1 MNVFAHA
8 RRGMPPFRRRAA
20 CLLMILAAASGRA
33 LAGSIE
39 GPRGEAGEAPVEP
52 LKKPPL
58 DSIRAPKVHSVPY
71 PNGAIYL
78 SRGITGTFLGGRRKL
93 VEETQYSFQWQ
104 GELSYFYTPSFSGGI
119 GFRIIAGEPNSDKQ
133 KIVNRYFA
141 HLRYHKAWEKVAL
154 YAGPQIGL
162 GNFNVKLDSLA
173 ARHGLDSLEETRP
186 TLALDF
192 GGGWKFSR
200 PFGLTLGTNL
210 EYSMVDED
218 RPGVN
223 NSMNMHLYPGLSWDI
238 LSLAG
243 SLRALVPAFYV
254 HGESQIGFLLS
265 QETGPRSDI
274 AYMLGLGL
282 AF

>member
-1 MNVFAHA
+1 MIPYF
-8 RRGMPPFRRRAA
+8 RRAA
-20 CLLMILAAASGRA
+20 FLLSLLGASLGLAR
-33 LAGSIE
+33 AGSLD
-39 GPRGEAGEAPVEP
+39 GPRGDAGEAPVEP

-58 DSIRAPKVHSVPY
+58 DSIRAPKVNSVPY

-78 SRGITGTFLGGRRKL
+78 PRGITGTFMGGRRAL
-93 VEETQYSFQWQ
+93 AEETHYSFQWQ
-104 GELSYFYTPSFSGGI
+104 GELSYFYSPSFSGGI

-154 YAGPQIGL
+154 YAGPQVGL

-173 ARHGLDSLEETRP
+173 ALKGLDSLEETKP
-186 TLALDF
+186 TVALDF

-254 HGESQIGFLLS
+254 HAESQIGFLLS
-265 QETGPRSDI
+265 ESIGPRSDI

>member
-1 MNVFAHA
+1 MIRF
-8 RRGMPPFRRRAA
+8 FRRAA
-20 CLLMILAAASGRA
+20 VVPIAFGACLGIAT
-33 LAGSIE
+33 AGSID

-58 DSIRAPKVHSVPY
+58 DSIRAPKVNSVPY

-78 SRGITGTFLGGRRKL
+78 SRGITGTFMGGKRIL
-93 VEETQYSFQWQ
+93 SEETQYSFQWQ
-104 GELSYFYTPSFSGGI
+104 GELSYFYSAALSGGL
-119 GFRIIAGEPNSDKQ
+119 GFRIVAGEPNTDKQ
-133 KIVNRYFA
+133 KIVNRYFI
-141 HLRYHKAWEKVAL
+141 HLRYHLAWEKVAL

-162 GNFNVKLDSLA
+162 GNFNVKLDSLTA
-173 ARHGLDSLEETRP
+173 FKGLDSLKALEETKP
-186 TLALDF
+186 TVALDF

-200 PFGLTLGTNL
+200 QFGMTLGSNL

-223 NSMNMHLYPGLSWDI
+223 NSLNMHVFPGLSWDI

-254 HGESQIGFLLS
+254 HAESQIGFLLS
-265 QETGPRSDI
+265 EATGPKSDI

>member
-1 MNVFAHA
+1 MIPSF
-8 RRGMPPFRRRAA
+8 RRAA
-20 CLLMILAAASGRA
+20 LVLALLGCVQGLAR
-33 LAGSIE
+33 AGSIE

-52 LKKPPL
+52 LKNPPL
-58 DSIRAPKVHSVPY
+58 DSIRAPKVSSVPY

-78 SRGITGTFLGGRRKL
+78 GRGITGTFMGGRRAL
-93 VEETQYSFQWQ
+93 DEETQYSFQWQ
-104 GELSYFYTPSFSGGI
+104 GELSYYYSSSISGGL

-133 KIVNRYFA
+133 KIVNRYFL

-154 YAGPQIGL
+154 YAGPQVGL
-162 GNFNVKLDSLA
+162 GNFNVKLDSLGTLN
-173 ARHGLDSLEETRP
+173 RLDSSLEETKP
-186 TLALDF
+186 TVALDF

-200 PFGLTLGTNL
+200 PLGLTLGTNL

-223 NSMNMHLYPGLSWDI
+223 NSMNLHVFPGISWDI

-254 HGESQIGFLLS
+254 HVETQVGFLLS
-265 QETGPRSDI
+265 EATGPKSDI
-274 AYMLGLGL
+274 AYIGGLGL

>member
-1 MNVFAHA
+1 MI
-8 RRGMPPFRRRAA
+8 PPCRRAA
-20 CLLMILAAASGRA
+20 LVLLVLAAGLR
-33 LAGSIE
+33 LARGGSLE

-58 DSIRAPKVHSVPY
+58 DSIRAPIVNSVPY

-78 SRGITGTFLGGRRKL
+78 PRGITGTFLGGRRAL
-93 VEETQYSFQWQ
+93 IEETHYSFQWQ
-104 GELSYFYTPSFSGGI
+104 GELSYFYNPSFSGGI

-154 YAGPQIGL
+154 YAGPQIGV

-173 ARHGLDSLEETRP
+173 SRRGLDSLQETKP
-186 TLALDF
+186 TVALDF

-223 NSMNMHLYPGLSWDI
+223 NSMNMHVYPGISWDI
-238 LSLAG
+238 LSLLK
-243 SLRALVPAFYV
+243 SLRALTPAFYV
-254 HGESQIGFLLS
+254 HAESQMGFLLS
-265 QETGPRSDI
+265 EATGPRSDI
-274 AYMLGLGL
+274 AFMLGLGL